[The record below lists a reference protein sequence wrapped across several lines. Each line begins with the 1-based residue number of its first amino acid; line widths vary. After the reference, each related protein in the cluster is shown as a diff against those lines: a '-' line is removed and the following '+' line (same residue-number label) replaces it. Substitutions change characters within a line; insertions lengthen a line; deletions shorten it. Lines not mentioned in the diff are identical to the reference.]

1 MSESDPDHGFSVVDR
16 RRRGAE
22 APPAVSRASVPGAAP
37 PTESAAVR
45 EASAPKP
52 EDSEATGGAGPPR
65 AELAS
70 LCAMLYSDALM
81 RLGQVPDPVTGQPQR
96 DLEQARFA
104 IDLLGVLRQ
113 KTEGNRTP
121 QESSMLEEIL
131 ATLQMAYVRANR
143 R

>member
-1 MSESDPDHGFSVVDR
+1 
-16 RRRGAE
+16 
-22 APPAVSRASVPGAAP
+22 
-37 PTESAAVR
+37 
-45 EASAPKP
+45 
-52 EDSEATGGAGPPR
+52 
-65 AELAS
+65 
-70 LCAMLYSDALM
+70 M